1 MGLAA
6 VPFGTA
12 QATDYEIKVTQEY
25 KCDPNDPKSEKNG
38 AMWFYFSVSCEG
50 SELSKITI
58 SWYAGSDVCYH
69 EHDERHDEDSLPFR
83 TFPYSS
89 SYMIKKTRSTITE
102 PKLLNEEK
110 LKWKERYNDVRF
122 AYVKYPG
129 VRFFVVRDPE
139 RKYGN
144 TVYKLIIIA
153 DDGFGNFYVS
163 SDVPTMVSGTMRSYC
178 SNNEIV
184 GSRQEEPFCVQT
196 VDVISFAYCKNPA
209 SPALDTTIDKRDFR
223 FFSRDWVSVAEYN
236 MATRRASIC
245 ELAYHKKVTLAEVE
259 NISSL
264 REALWFVKY
273 GYIKNQDLKFA
284 FAGRRKKHK
293 KEEPKKEEIK
303 KEEIKKNEEED
314 PFGEN

>member
-12 QATDYEIKVTQEY
+12 QAGNYEIKVTQEY
-25 KCDPNDPKSEKNG
+25 KCDPNDPKSEKDG
-38 AMWFYFSVSCEG
+38 AMWFSFSVSRDGGKPRKKAIC
-50 SELSKITI
+50 
-58 SWYAGSDVCYH
+58 WYVDSDVYYLKYGK
-69 EHDERHDEDSLPFR
+69 RHGESSCPIQ
-83 TFPYSS
+83 TVPYLSR
-89 SYMIKKTRSTITE
+89 YMIKKIKLGLE
-102 PKLLNEEK
+102 PALCDKEES
-110 LKWKERYNDVRF
+110 KWKESYNDVRF
-122 AYVKYPG
+122 AHIEHPG
-129 VRFFVVRDPE
+129 VDFFVVRDSE
-139 RKYGN
+139 RKCGN
-144 TVYKLIIIA
+144 TIYKLIIMA
-153 DDGFGNFYVS
+153 NDEFGKFYVS

-178 SNNEIV
+178 SDNEILV
-184 GSRQEEPFCVQT
+184 SRQEEPFCVQV
-196 VDVISFAYCKNPA
+196 VDGMLFAYCENPA

-245 ELAYHKKVTLAEVE
+245 KLAYHKKVTLAEVE

-293 KEEPKKEEIK
+293 EEEPKKEEIK
-303 KEEIKKNEEED
+303 KEEIKKNEEKD
-314 PFGEN
+314 PFGGD